1 MRHLISGY
9 KLGRDSG
16 QRTALLRNLSSDLI
30 IRGYVVTTLT
40 KAKFAQSFV
49 EKIITDTKKNRLYIN
64 RRWASVLTSQAF
76 LKLKNELAPGFDKRQ
91 SGYTRII
98 KGEIRKGDAAQT
110 ARLEFLAPDK
120 IIAPVKKVATK
131 KPAKKTPAKTT
142 KGKAQKEEA
151 KKK

>member
-1 MRHLISGY
+1 MRHKISGY

-30 IRGYVVTTLT
+30 TRGYIVTTLT

-49 EKIITDTKKNRLYIN
+49 EKIITDTKKDRLYLK
-64 RRWASVLTSQAF
+64 RRWASVLTGQAF
-76 LKLKNELAPGFDKRQ
+76 LKLTSELAPGFDKRQ

-98 KGEIRKGDAAQT
+98 KGGIRKGDSAQT

-120 IIAPVKKVATK
+120 IIAPIKKVAVK
-131 KPAKKTPAKTT
+131 KPVKKTLKKAANVKTE
-142 KGKAQKEEA
+142 KRNF
-151 KKK
+151 KK